1 MQKPMPH
8 FLRRSPLTLLLAV
21 ALPAGIAAHARALAD
36 DVQERLASEGV
47 VTWRGANPTAPVLA
61 VTVVSLNDLHGH
73 LTAAGELADAFDTRR
88 VGGMVAV
95 SGVLAAERQQ
105 SPRRS
110 IVLIAGDSIGGS
122 PPASGLLRD
131 EPMMEVLNDLADRDC
146 KPISRPAESGPV
158 PGNPLLETRCRFI
171 SVLGNHEFDRG
182 TAELERLLY
191 GGAHPKGPVLG
202 QPWKGSRVT
211 WLSGNVV
218 RRGTGQPFLPGA
230 AIVDLDGI
238 RLGVIGITTA
248 ETPALVPHGRVDD
261 LEFLPEVPAINASIA
276 HLKAAKADA
285 IVLVIHE
292 GLSGPTV
299 PQGLPLGTD
308 EVHGRLADILSRVE
322 PGLDLVVSG
331 HTHKFTNLLL
341 RGRDGRP
348 VTVTQS
354 RVDGTAYGETLL
366 LIDPAKHAVVE
377 KSSTVRTV
385 WSPNP
390 AGEKPD
396 EQVIKVV
403 KKAVKETAAVTDRV
417 VGTVAQPITRI
428 SNDSGESALGNL
440 VADAQRAAAHTDF
453 AFMNAG
459 GLRAD
464 LAAGAATF
472 GALYSIQPFGNVV
485 MRAKMSGAQILRLLE
500 SQWSGSHRDRPV
512 LLHVSGLSYLYNWSR
527 PAEHRVV
534 AAYDGSGQELK
545 PDRDYSVAVNDYL
558 LFGGDQYPVFGELT
572 GAVPVVSD
580 LEALTDYVSAASAP
594 LEPHIEGRTT
604 RVGRP

>member
-1 MQKPMPH
+1 M
-8 FLRRSPLTLLLAV
+8 
-21 ALPAGIAAHARALAD
+21 
-36 DVQERLASEGV
+36 
-47 VTWRGANPTAPVLA
+47 
-61 VTVVSLNDLHGH
+61 
-73 LTAAGELADAFDTRR
+73 
-88 VGGMVAV
+88 
-95 SGVLAAERQQ
+95 
-105 SPRRS
+105 
-110 IVLIAGDSIGGS
+110 
-122 PPASGLLRD
+122 
-131 EPMMEVLNDLADRDC
+131 
-146 KPISRPAESGPV
+146 
-158 PGNPLLETRCRFI
+158 
-171 SVLGNHEFDRG
+171 
-182 TAELERLLY
+182 
-191 GGAHPKGPVLG
+191 
-202 QPWKGSRVT
+202 
-211 WLSGNVV
+211 
-218 RRGTGQPFLPGA
+218 
-230 AIVDLDGI
+230 
-238 RLGVIGITTA
+238 
-248 ETPALVPHGRVDD
+248 
-261 LEFLPEVPAINASIA
+261 
-276 HLKAAKADA
+276 
-285 IVLVIHE
+285 
-292 GLSGPTV
+292 
-299 PQGLPLGTD
+299 
-308 EVHGRLADILSRVE
+308 
-322 PGLDLVVSG
+322 
-331 HTHKFTNLLL
+331 
-341 RGRDGRP
+341 
-348 VTVTQS
+348 
-354 RVDGTAYGETLL
+354 
-366 LIDPAKHAVVE
+366 
-377 KSSTVRTV
+377 

-417 VGTVAQPITRI
+417 VGTVAQPITRT

-440 VADAQRAAAHTDF
+440 VADAQRAAAHAEF

-485 MRAKMSGAQILRLLE
+485 MRATMSGAQILRLLE